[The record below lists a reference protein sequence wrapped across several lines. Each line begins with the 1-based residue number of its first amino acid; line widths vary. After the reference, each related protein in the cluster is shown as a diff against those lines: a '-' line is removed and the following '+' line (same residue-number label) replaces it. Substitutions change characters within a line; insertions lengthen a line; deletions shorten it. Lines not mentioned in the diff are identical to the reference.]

1 MQPIRQIPRLA
12 SPSPLCCVCGS
23 PQRHA
28 CRSPPLPARYAPA
41 TPVPARHRCL
51 QQPAV
56 RSSAGRSSPQRR
68 TSSSTQFRAY
78 PSRSAALTPACRAPP
93 SASRTQHSAAAVRS
107 SRPAA
112 ARSAGPASARK
123 RRAGHSPLRRAPDP
137 VNSTGASRGLQRTAA
152 IMPAEA
158 SSAAVLHAAA
168 RCAALRRACRSP
180 RLQPAAPR
188 LPQPT
193 ARPYRRPQRHPCRSA
208 APEAADATRCAAP
221 GATRLA
227 APDAAARLA
236 LRWL

>member
-1 MQPIRQIPRLA
+1 MLCLRQPAAPRVPQPT
-12 SPSPLCCVCGS
+12 SPSSLRATHSGS
-23 PQRHA
+23 
-28 CRSPPLPARYAPA
+28 ARY
-41 TPVPARHRCL
+41 RCL

-158 SSAAVLHAAA
+158 SSAAVLH
-168 RCAALRRACRSP
+168 RCSPLRRATS
-180 RLQPAAPR
+180 R
-188 LPQPT
+188 LPQPP
-193 ARPYRRPQRHPCRSA
+193 A
-208 APEAADATRCAAP
+208 ATRCAA
-221 GATRLA
+221 LA
-227 APDAAARLA
+227 ATNSAPVPPPAAPPVPQRSAGGSRCDTLRCTGRLTQRHGCRCGGCSRGTACCSGTVRVAMA
-236 LRWL
+236 LGG

>member
-12 SPSPLCCVCGS
+12 GPSPLCFVCGS
-23 PQRHA
+23 PQRRA
-28 CRSPPLPARYAPA
+28 CRSPPLPARYAPP

-158 SSAAVLHAAA
+158 SSAAVLH
-168 RCAALRRACRSP
+168 RCSPLRRATS
-180 RLQPAAPR
+180 R
-188 LPQPT
+188 LPQPP
-193 ARPYRRPQRHPCRSA
+193 A
-208 APEAADATRCAAP
+208 ATRCAA
-221 GATRLA
+221 LA
-227 APDAAARLA
+227 ATNSAPVPPPAAPPVPQRSAGGSRCDT
-236 LRWL
+236 LRCTGRNPPCRA